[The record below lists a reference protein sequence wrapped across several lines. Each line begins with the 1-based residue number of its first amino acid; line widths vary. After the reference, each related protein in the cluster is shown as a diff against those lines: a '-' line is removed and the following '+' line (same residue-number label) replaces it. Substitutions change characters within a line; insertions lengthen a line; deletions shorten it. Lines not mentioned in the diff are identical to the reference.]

1 MRVIRGP
8 KLQVS
13 SSRQVVGDATLLIS
27 PATSPLPHTLLPPP
41 CYLTALLPHCHFTVQ
56 GGHGTAESGGGYRY
70 DGLYTVETAAL
81 VPSHNTRFKTAM
93 FTLVRRKL

>member
-1 MRVIRGP
+1 MLP
-8 KLQVS
+8 YSFLQPPYRYLEDT
-13 SSRQVVGDATLLIS
+13 SR
-27 PATSPLPHTLLPPP
+27 LPHTLLPPH

-93 FTLVRRKL
+93 FTLVRRKS